1 MNFGMSNLLARRGGF
16 TRERVSSAR
25 DELSGA
31 IYGNGWWRLDAADVG
46 QSPTLD
52 REHHA
57 GRHPR
62 IARRTHRV
70 GRFSPGVRCDAQI
83 IFRRDLVL
91 ERERK

>member
-1 MNFGMSNLLARRGGF
+1 MNFGISNLLARRGDL
-16 TRERVSSAR
+16 TRERVGYAR

-31 IYGNGWWRLDAADVG
+31 IDGNGWWRLDAADVG
-46 QSPTLD
+46 QSPTPD

-62 IARRTHRV
+62 IARHTHRV
-70 GRFSPGVRCDAQI
+70 GRISPGVRCDAQI

-91 ERERK
+91 GR